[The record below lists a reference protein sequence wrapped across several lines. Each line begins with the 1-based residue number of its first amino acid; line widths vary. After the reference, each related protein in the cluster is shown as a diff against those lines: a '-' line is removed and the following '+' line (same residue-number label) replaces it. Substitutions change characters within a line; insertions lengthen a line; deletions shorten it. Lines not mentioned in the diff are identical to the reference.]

1 MPSKRSVEQ
10 TKQAYL
16 SGNKGK
22 AFTQLG
28 KMRNEHLLSKEEKK
42 ILTVAGEM
50 LSGNVRFYSQ
60 LGYDLD
66 EVSKQAEEIFCKHY
80 SL

>member
-1 MPSKRSVEQ
+1 MTSKRSVEQ

-16 SGNKGK
+16 LGNKGK

-60 LGYDLD
+60 LGYNLEDVV
-66 EVSKQAEEIFCKHY
+66 EQAEEIFKKHY
-80 SL
+80 HL